1 MLCRIVQAAKGNVRI
16 LPRRPFSKRF
26 VIVDVAVVAIVAVVI
41 ALLATIGLGSDP
53 RVPPTATRLA
63 VTETA
68 VSRPIPPGFLGLSL
82 EYNSIEQYAGT
93 DPGAIDPVFLQLV
106 RNLNPGQAPVLRI
119 GGDTTDWTWWPVP
132 GLRKPP
138 GVTYTLSPRWIS
150 VTRAL
155 TQELRARLILGIDLE
170 AGNVELARLEANK
183 LVDGLGRGSVQALE
197 LGNEPALYGSFPW
210 YRTAAGVKVPGRPRS
225 YDVAA
230 YTRDFATFSAALPR
244 LPLAGPALG
253 ASKWMKNLGAFLSSQ
268 PRLGVVTLHRY
279 PLQLCYTSTKSLK
292 HPTLGHL
299 MDPAATTGLAD
310 SFARDVASAHAHGLP
325 LRVDEIN
332 SVSCGADRAVS
343 YTFASSLWAVD
354 AMFELAR
361 VGVDGVNLHTFPGAG
376 YELFKLTT
384 ANGHWQAAVSPEYY
398 GLLMFAAAAPPGARL
413 LRISGQ
419 PGTAVKAWAT
429 RATDGTIRVVLINK
443 GPQARVFA
451 LRLPRAP
458 HSATLERLQG
468 AGLQSASGVTLAGQS
483 FGAQTTSG
491 RIGGSA
497 DRNTV
502 TPIGDRYVV
511 SLPAGSAAMLSAR

>member
-1 MLCRIVQAAKGNVRI
+1 LLCRIVQAAKGNVRI

-26 VIVDVAVVAIVAVVI
+26 VIVDVAVVAIVAIVI
-41 ALLATIGLGSDP
+41 ALLATMGLGSDP
-53 RVPPTATRLA
+53 RVPSTATRLA
-63 VTETA
+63 VTETTFG
-68 VSRPIPPGFLGLSL
+68 RPIPAGFLGLSL
-82 EYNSIEQYAGT
+82 EYDSIEQYAGT
-93 DPGAIDPVFLQLV
+93 DPLAIDPVFVQLV
-106 RNLNPGQAPVLRI
+106 RNLNPGQSPVLRI
-119 GGDTTDWTWWPVP
+119 GGDTTDWTWWPVS
-132 GLRKPP
+132 GLKKPP
-138 GVTYTLSPRWIS
+138 GVTYALSPRWIS

-155 TQELRARLILGIDLE
+155 TQKLRARLILGIDLE

-225 YDVAA
+225 YDVPA
-230 YTRDFATFSAALPR
+230 YLRDFKTFSAALPP

-253 ASKWMKNLGAFLSSQ
+253 ASKWMRNLGGFISSQ

-299 MDPAATTGLAD
+299 MNPAATTGLAD
-310 SFARDVASAHAHGLP
+310 SFTADVATAHAHGLP

-354 AMFELAR
+354 AMFELTR
-361 VGVDGVNLHTFPGAG
+361 VGIDGVNLHTFPGAG
-376 YELFKLTT
+376 YELFKLTM
-384 ANGHWQAAVSPEYY
+384 ANGHWQAVVSPEYY
-398 GLLMFAAAAPPGARL
+398 GLVMFAAAAPPGARL

-419 PGTAVKAWAT
+419 PGAAVKAWAT
-429 RATDGTIRVVLINK
+429 RAVDGSVHVVLLNK
-443 GPQARVFA
+443 GTQARVFA
-451 LRLPRAP
+451 LRLPGAVGD
-458 HSATLERLQG
+458 AILERLQG
-468 AGLQSASGVTLAGQS
+468 SGLQSASGITLAGQS
-483 FGAQTTSG
+483 FGAQTTTG

-497 DRNTV
+497 QRRTV
-502 TPIGDRYVV
+502 KPIGDRYVV
-511 SLPAGSAAMLSAR
+511 SLPAGSAAMLTAR

>member
-1 MLCRIVQAAKGNVRI
+1 MS
-16 LPRRPFSKRF
+16 RPFRKRF
-26 VIVDVAVVAIVAVVI
+26 VIVDVAVVAIVAIVI

-53 RVPPTATRLA
+53 RVPATATRLA
-63 VTETA
+63 VTQAT
-68 VSRPIPPGFLGLSL
+68 VGRPIPPGFLGLSL

-93 DPGAIDPVFLQLV
+93 DPQAVDPVFVQLV
-106 RNLNPGQAPVLRI
+106 RNLNPGQSPVLRI

-132 GLRKPP
+132 RLKQPP
-138 GVTYTLSPRWIS
+138 GVTYTLSPRWIEI
-150 VTRAL
+150 TRAL
-155 TQELRARLILGIDLE
+155 TQKLRARLILGINLE
-170 AGNVELARLEANK
+170 ADNVELARLEARE

-197 LGNEPALYGSFPW
+197 LGNEPALYASFPW

-225 YDVAA
+225 YDVPA
-230 YTRDFATFSAALPR
+230 YVRDFNTFAAALPP

-253 ASKWMKNLGAFLSSQ
+253 ASKWMQNLGPFLSSQ

-299 MDPAATTGLAD
+299 MNPAATTGLAD
-310 SFARDVASAHAHGLP
+310 SFKRDVASAHARGLP

-376 YELFKLTT
+376 YELFKLTM
-384 ANGHWQAAVSPEYY
+384 ADGHWQAAVSPEYY
-398 GLLMFAAAAPPGARL
+398 GLLMFAAAATPGARL
-413 LRISGQ
+413 LRISGE
-419 PGTAVKAWAT
+419 PGAAIKAWAT
-429 RATDGTIRVVLINK
+429 RAVDGTIHVVLINK
-443 GPQARVFA
+443 GPQARMFA
-451 LRLPRAP
+451 LRLPGAVD
-458 HSATLERLQG
+458 SATLERLQG
-468 AGLQSASGVTLAGQS
+468 PALQSASGVTLAGQS
-483 FGAQTTSG
+483 FGPQTTSG

-497 DRNTV
+497 HRSTV
-502 TPIGDRYVV
+502 KPIGDRYVV
-511 SLPAGSAAMLSAR
+511 SLPAASAAMLTARY

>member
-1 MLCRIVQAAKGNVRI
+1 MRI
-16 LPRRPFSKRF
+16 LPRRPFSRRF
-26 VIVDVAVVAIVAVVI
+26 VIVDVAVVAIVAVAI
-41 ALLATIGLGSDP
+41 ALFATIGLGSDP
-53 RVPPTATRLA
+53 RVPSTATRLA
-63 VTETA
+63 VTQTTFG
-68 VSRPIPPGFLGLSL
+68 RPIPPGFLGLSL

-93 DPGAIDPVFLQLV
+93 DPQAIDPVFVQLI
-106 RNLNPGQAPVLRI
+106 RNLNPGQSPVLRI

-132 GLRKPP
+132 GLKQPP
-138 GVTYTLSPRWIS
+138 GVTYTLNPQWIN

-155 TQELRARLILGIDLE
+155 TQGLRARLILGINLE
-170 AGNVELARLEANK
+170 AGNVELAQLEANE

-210 YRTAAGVKVPGRPRS
+210 YRTASGVKVPGRPRS
-225 YDVAA
+225 YDVPA
-230 YTRDFATFSAALPR
+230 YTRDFDQFSAALPS

-253 ASKWMKNLGAFLSSQ
+253 ASKWMQNLGQFLSSQ
-268 PRLGVVTLHRY
+268 PRLGTVTLHRY
-279 PLQLCYTSTKSLK
+279 PLQLCYTSTKSLT
-292 HPTLGHL
+292 HPTIGHL
-299 MDPAATTGLAD
+299 MNPAATTGLAD
-310 SFARDVASAHAHGLP
+310 SFTGDVESAHAHRLP

-376 YELFKLTT
+376 YELFKVTM

-419 PGTAVKAWAT
+419 PGASVKAWAT
-429 RATDGTIRVVLINK
+429 RATDGTLHVVLINR
-443 GPQARVFA
+443 GPQIRVFA
-451 LRLPRAP
+451 LRLPGAP
-458 HSATLERLQG
+458 RSATLERLQG
-468 AGLQSASGVTLAGQS
+468 AGLASASGVTLAGQS

-491 RIGGSA
+491 RIGGSPHGS
-497 DRNTV
+497 TV
-502 TPIGDRYVV
+502 KPIGDRYVV
-511 SLPAGSAAMLSAR
+511 PLPADSAAMLTAR

>member
-1 MLCRIVQAAKGNVRI
+1 M
-16 LPRRPFSKRF
+16 PRRPFSKRF
-26 VIVDVAVVAIVAVVI
+26 VIVDVAIAVIVATAI

-63 VTETA
+63 VTQTTFG
-68 VSRPIPPGFLGLSL
+68 RPIAPGFLGLSL
-82 EYNSIEQYAGT
+82 EYDSIEQYAGT
-93 DPGAIDPVFLQLV
+93 NPQAIDPVFEQLV
-106 RNLNPGQAPVLRI
+106 RNLNPGQSPVLRI

-132 GLRKPP
+132 GLHKPP
-138 GVTYTLSPRWIS
+138 GVTYTLSPRWID

-155 TQELRARLILGIDLE
+155 TQQLRARLILGIDLE
-170 AGNVELARLEANK
+170 AGNVELARLEANN
-183 LVDGLGRGSVQALE
+183 LVDGLGRASVQALE

-225 YDVAA
+225 YDVPA
-230 YTRDFATFSAALPR
+230 YLRDFDKFSAALPP

-253 ASKWMKNLGAFLSSQ
+253 ASKWMRDLGQFLSSQ

-299 MDPAATTGLAD
+299 MNPAATTGLAD
-310 SFARDVASAHAHGLP
+310 DFAGEVASAHAHGLP
-325 LRVDEIN
+325 LRIDEIN
-332 SVSCGADRAVS
+332 SVSCGLDRAVS
-343 YTFASSLWAVD
+343 YTLASSLWAVD

-376 YELFKLTT
+376 YELFKLTM
-384 ANGHWQAAVSPEYY
+384 ANGHWQAVVSPEYY

-419 PGTAVKAWAT
+419 PGASVKAWAT
-429 RATDGTIRVVLINK
+429 RATDGTVHVVLINK

-451 LRLPRAP
+451 LRMPGAGRG
-458 HSATLERLQG
+458 ATLERLQG
-468 AGLQSASGVTLAGQS
+468 AALQSASDVTLAGQS
-483 FGAQTTSG
+483 FGAQTTTG

-497 DRNTV
+497 QRSTV
-502 TPIGDRYVV
+502 KPIGDRYVV
-511 SLPAGSAAMLSAR
+511 SLPAASAAMLTAR